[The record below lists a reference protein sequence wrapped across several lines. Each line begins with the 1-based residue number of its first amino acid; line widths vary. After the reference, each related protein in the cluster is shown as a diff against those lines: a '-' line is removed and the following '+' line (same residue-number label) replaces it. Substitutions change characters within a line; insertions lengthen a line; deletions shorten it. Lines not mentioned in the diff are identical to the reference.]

1 MATTKKKRPV
11 NYLNNNNLRP
21 QIKLSQERYRGSNQP
36 DKTTASCMTPELV
49 KMLMTLVNRYAS
61 RSNWRNYTYL
71 DDMKSEALISL
82 LTGALKYDE
91 KTSPNAF
98 GYLTQFIYHSFLTTL
113 EKEKKVRD
121 IRDDILEENGLDP
134 SYTRQLANDESFL
147 RKREVAFYREELG
160 QEPPVL
166 FNPRRR
172 GRKKKIQVENEK
184 AHEQENPP
192 E

>member
-1 MATTKKKRPV
+1 
-11 NYLNNNNLRP
+11 
-21 QIKLSQERYRGSNQP
+21 
-36 DKTTASCMTPELV
+36 MTPELV
-49 KMLMTLVNRYAS
+49 NMLITLVNRYAS

-82 LTGALKYDE
+82 LTGALKYNE
-91 KTSPNAF
+91 ETSPNAF

-147 RKREVAFYREELG
+147 RKREVAFYKDELG
-160 QEPPVL
+160 QKPPVL

-172 GRKKKIQVENEK
+172 GRKKKIQVESEK
-184 AHEQENPP
+184 AHELENPP